1 MTSPAKKPDIYSIGE
16 LARMVDLSQRTI
28 RYYEEIGLLH
38 SVRRMEKG
46 KRVYTDDDVRRLK
59 FINRLKVLGLSLAEM
74 VELEKVYRIQRNNRE
89 IIPKLLAILDERA
102 NQIDDRIHQLAA
114 LKQEIREYQVGAART
129 AAGSFLG
136 ALADIPAPKLG
147 AIAIAEAVSRSGIP
161 KEEVEQVIMGN
172 VLPAGVGQAPARQA
186 GIFAGIPV
194 SAGAMTINKMCGSGL
209 KAVMLAAQAV
219 ATLPAYERANRV
231 PARQRHHLRPY
242 DDRRADRRI

>member
-1 MTSPAKKPDIYSIGE
+1 MTSPAKKPDFYSIGE

-114 LKQEIREYQVGAART
+114 LKQEIREYQVRLRGKM
-129 AAGSFLG
+129 
-136 ALADIPAPKLG
+136 IVQ
-147 AIAIAEAVSRSGIP
+147 EA
-161 KEEVEQVIMGN
+161 
-172 VLPAGVGQAPARQA
+172 
-186 GIFAGIPV
+186 
-194 SAGAMTINKMCGSGL
+194 
-209 KAVMLAAQAV
+209 
-219 ATLPAYERANRV
+219 
-231 PARQRHHLRPY
+231 
-242 DDRRADRRI
+242 